1 MGPFRIIHNH
11 FLESNTTLYHT
22 RCICSVIT
30 PHPCVYCVCLLCVS
44 LLCVYIVC
52 VCYVVLVV
60 SVSCV
65 CVCWVC

>member
-22 RCICSVIT
+22 RGICSVIT
-30 PHPCVYCVCLLCVS
+30 PHPCVYCVC